1 LKKKGVKVTE
11 LDLKVYTG
19 NAAGDPSLVT
29 PVLTATILK
38 NKNLKLIVAAG
49 PILGNMGNY
58 FKAAKLEPGKVKVSG
73 FDLGETVLK
82 GFADGYIQ
90 LTADQEP
97 FKQGYMP
104 IISLCLAKQYGL
116 GQTSVDTSSGFV
128 TVDNYKVVAALP
140 KGFR

>member
-1 LKKKGVKVTE
+1 
-11 LDLKVYTG
+11 
-19 NAAGDPSLVT
+19 
-29 PVLTATILK
+29 
-38 NKNLKLIVAAG
+38 VAAG
-49 PILGNMGNY
+49 PILGNMNNY
-58 FKAAKLEPGKVKVSG
+58 FAAAKLEAGKVKVAG

-90 LTADQEP
+90 LSADQEP

-104 IISLCLAKQYGL
+104 IISLCMAKQYGL

-128 TVDNYKVVAALP
+128 TTANYKTVAALP